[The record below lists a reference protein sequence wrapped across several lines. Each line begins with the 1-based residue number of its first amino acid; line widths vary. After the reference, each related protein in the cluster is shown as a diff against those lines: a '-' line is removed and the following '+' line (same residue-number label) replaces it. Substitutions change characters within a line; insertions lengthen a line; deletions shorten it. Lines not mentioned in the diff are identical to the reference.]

1 MKYNYVDIKKSK
13 SIYWDWLHLVNTR
26 SHLYF
31 KIKDLKEL
39 IQIHENIIHK
49 KRMDPKKYCY
59 VNLTRIRTENILNIQ
74 LLKEYKEWAR
84 NLDKN
89 INEFIHSD
97 EYRAYKKD
105 IYGQP
110 AFEPAK

>member
-31 KIKDLKEL
+31 KIKDLKETIRL
-39 IQIHENIIHK
+39 HESQIHL
-49 KRMDPKKYCY
+49 KRVDPIRYCY
-59 VNLTRIRTENILNIQ
+59 VNLTRLRTENALNIQ
-74 LLKEYKEWAR
+74 MLKECKKWAR
-84 NLDKN
+84 ELDKN
-89 INEFIHSD
+89 ITEFIHSD
-97 EYRAYKKD
+97 EYKAYKKD